1 MLTSVEI
8 ERNRAVR
15 IAYRHARAS
24 APWLSDRW
32 IEIAYDF
39 CPPTDRQ
46 LAHLES
52 LVSANPSVSPDQLSL
67 DELLTPTEEVLAA

>member
-1 MLTSVEI
+1 MLTDTEI

-15 IAYRHARAS
+15 IAYGHARRAM
-24 APWLSDRW
+24 PWLADRW
-32 IEIAYDF
+32 IEIAFDF
-39 CPPTDRQ
+39 APPTPRQ

-52 LVSANPSVSPDQLSL
+52 LLSDNPAVSPDQLSL